1 MGSEQDNTIMRQK
14 LLMELNEKILKQKKE
29 LDAQLE
35 DLIVE
40 KEHIETEKKKIEE
53 RNIKLWEQSEAIHR
67 EKEHVDKLKQE
78 VELRHQEVLDSISYA
93 KRIQSAILPL
103 EQEISKALPQYFVYF
118 QPRDIVSGDFYWFNV
133 KDEKIFLAAVDCTGH
148 GVPGAFMSMVG
159 HILLDEIVLQKGFT
173 EPGKI
178 LNELDNNVRTV
189 LRQDN
194 QDTSTRDGMD
204 ICLCIIDKEQRTIEY
219 AGANRPLW
227 IVKKFATEIV
237 EIKPTKTA
245 IGGLREEAVTFLST
259 TLQLNEGDTFYLSSD
274 GYADQF
280 SSLDK
285 KMMTKRFKEALLSIQ
300 DKNLDEQ
307 GAFLKEFHLNWK
319 GNMEQTDDIL
329 VIGVKF

>member
-29 LDAQLE
+29 LDAQVE

-40 KEHIETEKKKIEE
+40 KEHVETEKKKIEE

-67 EKEHVDKLKQE
+67 EKELVEKLKQE
-78 VELRHQEVLDSISYA
+78 VEIRHQEVIDSISYA
-93 KRIQSAILPL
+93 KRIQSALLPL
-103 EQEISKALPQYFVYF
+103 EHEINKALPECFVLF
-118 QPRDIVSGDFYWFNV
+118 RPRDIVSGDFYWFNE
-133 KDEKIFLAAVDCTGH
+133 KDGKIFIAAVDCTGH

-159 HILLDEIVLQKGFT
+159 HILLDEIVLQKGLND
-173 EPGKI
+173 PGKI

-204 ICLCIIDKEQRTIEY
+204 VCFCIIDKEKKTIDY

-227 IVKKFATEIV
+227 IVKKSSKEIL
-237 EIKPTKTA
+237 EIKSTKTA
-245 IGGLREEAVTFLST
+245 IGGLREEAVFFQT
-259 TLQLNEGDTFYLSSD
+259 TVLQLEKGDTFYLSSD

-280 SSLDK
+280 SSQDK
-285 KMMTKRFKEALLSIQ
+285 KMMTKRFKETLLSIQ
-300 DKNLDEQ
+300 DKTLQEQ
-307 GAFLKEFHLNWK
+307 GKFLEEFHVNWK
-319 GNMEQTDDIL
+319 GDMEQTDDIL
-329 VIGVKF
+329 VIGIKI